1 MVVQGTEVPL
11 EVRRGDK
18 LEMTVAYYDASEPPV
33 LIDVTGWH
41 ASFVLWSA
49 GDAVHTA
56 SDTNGQIEVAD
67 VFTLTVPGSATNDW
81 PESGWYEFRVKGLD
95 GEPVTLLEGSLKL
108 GASQRDGA
116 FLV

>member
-18 LEMTVAYYDASEPPV
+18 LELAIGYYDDSEPPV
-33 LIDVTGWH
+33 LIDITGWH

-49 GDAVHTA
+49 GEAVHTA
-56 SDTNGQIEVAD
+56 SDSNGQIV
-67 VFTLTVPGSATNDW
+67 VSSLFTLKVPGSATNDW
-81 PESGWYEFRVKGLD
+81 PESGWYEFRVKGPD
-95 GEPVTLLEGSLKL
+95 DEPVTLLEGSLKL